1 MLRCRDVKSMLQIRP
16 TEIKAIADLLMQ
28 EHEDVDALARLVIE
42 TIDGIRAKRE
52 MFVLVAVHTS
62 LQVVQAVGPY
72 STKAQAL
79 KDHPKR
85 IAQYDEKC
93 RAYLAN
99 LHDPSVV
106 QLS

>member
-1 MLRCRDVKSMLQIRP
+1 MLQIRP

-28 EHEDVDALARLVIE
+28 EHDDVDALARLVIE

-52 MFVLVAVHTS
+52 TYVLVAVHPTI
-62 LQVVQAVGPY
+62 QVVKAIGPY
-72 STKAQAL
+72 ATKAQAL
-79 KDHPKR
+79 KDHTKR
-85 IAQYDEKC
+85 ISQYDSKS

-106 QLS
+106 ELG

>member
-1 MLRCRDVKSMLQIRP
+1 MLQIRP

-28 EHEDVDALARLVIE
+28 EHDDVDALARLVIE

-52 MFVLVAVHTS
+52 TYVLVAVHPT
-62 LQVVQAVGPY
+62 LQVVKAIGPY
-72 STKAQAL
+72 ATKAQAL

-85 IAQYDEKC
+85 ISQYDSKS

-106 QLS
+106 ELG

>member
-1 MLRCRDVKSMLQIRP
+1 MLQIRP

-28 EHEDVDALARLVIE
+28 EHDDVDALARLVIE

-52 MFVLVAVHTS
+52 TYVLVAVHPT
-62 LQVVQAVGPY
+62 LQVVKAIGPY
-72 STKAQAL
+72 ATKAQAL

-85 IAQYDEKC
+85 ISQYDSKS

-106 QLS
+106 LLD